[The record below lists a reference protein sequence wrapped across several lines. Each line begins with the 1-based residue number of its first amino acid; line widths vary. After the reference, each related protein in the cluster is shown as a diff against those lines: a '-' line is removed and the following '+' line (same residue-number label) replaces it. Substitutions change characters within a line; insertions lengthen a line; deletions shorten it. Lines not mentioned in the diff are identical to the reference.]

1 MQGTGMPLLRDG
13 VYSDVPEEE
22 EEAAGTVGWYKG
34 IRDDLPRTRLRRD
47 QASNVSAARVDDAS
61 S

>member
-1 MQGTGMPLLRDG
+1 MPLLRDG